1 MVSSGPRILVAHE
14 RLALG
19 EATRRVLAAQGFVV
33 EVVGDGEAA
42 AAALSGGPWA
52 ALILDVALPGAI
64 GCHELIQLAKAAKAP
79 VKVILVASVF
89 RRTSYKRRPTQLYGA
104 DDYVEIHHLGDQ
116 LPGKLWR
123 LLGGDT
129 SQLAGLVEAEAVLA
143 TLQEEG
149 DRRLL
154 EQREH
159 ASRLAALI
167 VADMILYAGDRVLG
181 AGSAEEART
190 QLAGDLEAA
199 RQLFRQIGGDPEGAD
214 PVGAAFDEVVS
225 GLGLGAG
232 EAPR

>member
-1 MVSSGPRILVAHE
+1 MVSTGPRILVAHE
-14 RLALG
+14 RVALG

-33 EVVGDGEAA
+33 EVVADGEAA
-42 AAALSGGPWA
+42 AAALRAGPWA
-52 ALILDVALPGAI
+52 ALILDVALPGAV
-64 GCHELIQLAKAAKAP
+64 GCHELIPQAKAGDPPA
-79 VKVILVASVF
+79 KVILVASVF

-123 LLGGDT
+123 LLGGDPT
-129 SQLAGLVEAEAVLA
+129 QLAGMVEAEAVLA

-149 DRRLL
+149 DARLL

-159 ASRLAALI
+159 GSRLAALI

-181 AGSAEEART
+181 AASAEEARA
-190 QLAGDLEAA
+190 QLAGDLDAA
-199 RQLFRQIGGDPEGAD
+199 RQLFRQIGGEPEGAD

-225 GLGLGAG
+225 GLGPWAG
-232 EAPR
+232 EGSR